1 MTTNYDIIK
10 DTAVLTTVPEKALK
24 KLITKE
30 IYCVN
35 DAVAEMQAANIDT
48 IDLDIGLG
56 NLAISVVDDKVVYK
70 FVPSTELEESVKSSI
85 LNGRNLLED
94 VLETALVERL
104 TNTYKDII

>member
-1 MTTNYDIIK
+1 MVNYDIIK
-10 DTAVLTTVPEKALK
+10 DTATLTTVPEKTLK
-24 KLITKE
+24 KLVSKE
-30 IYCVN
+30 IYCIN
-35 DAVAEMQAANIDT
+35 DAVAEMQAANIEV

-70 FVPSTELEESVKSSI
+70 FIPSTELEESVKSAI

-94 VLETALVERL
+94 VLEASLVERL